1 MTSNQSFSSA
11 GISTE
16 TFTIESCIGRGN
28 FGDVYKAT
36 DIRTSKQVAIKVVNL
51 EHTDED
57 IDTLAQE
64 IFFLSELKS
73 PYVTQYLGTLVEDV
87 SMWIVMEYCGGGSC
101 ADLLRLCYRQ
111 GLPEQKVS
119 FIVKNVLL
127 GLDYL
132 HSQQKIHRDIKAD
145 NILLTE
151 SGEVKLGDF
160 GVSGQMRATMKRGT
174 YVGTP
179 HWMAPEIVNA
189 EANDGYDAKADIW
202 SLGITTYELL
212 KGLPPLSKYEPL
224 KVLAGLSKRKAPRLH
239 GHFHACT
246 KGFVAQCLIKCPSR
260 RPSVAELLEKSE
272 FVILCDGG
280 SGAGGDVDGS
290 TTIPVTNLRAD
301 VELCNKIRS
310 HNGLPNRRKKPRFSI
325 SERFYDTGHNVD
337 CLQWDFTSMR
347 CVKYIKEASV
357 RGRKIDGNEYEESP
371 QEPGARP
378 PRLHSPRTSCS
389 SSPSSSS
396 SNSCNSSGSCH
407 STSLSPP
414 LPDKKGSARPQ
425 GRKGKFDSDN
435 NIGDD
440 DSDGSACDDYN
451 DNDDLPG
458 KIFET
463 KTGFNKFQTVTP
475 LTAISE
481 SGKQAKEPLGETSQ
495 NILNRNKVGHNN
507 DNCCRANGKQQRR
520 YDVSSNMDIDQD
532 AHREQP
538 EISFS
543 NLDYF
548 KNVVQYSLR
557 RMAERANDEE
567 TRNYVNLLIFNYELV
582 ERQVPGFSDVFMEE
596 VLWRMETIKN
606 YLLGRSI

>member
-1 MTSNQSFSSA
+1 MASNQSFSSA
-11 GISTE
+11 GISTK

-101 ADLLRLCYRQ
+101 AELLRLCYRQ

-127 GLDYL
+127 GLEYL

-151 SGEVKLGDF
+151 AGEVKLGDF

-189 EANDGYDAKADIW
+189 EANDGYDSKADIW

-224 KVLAGLSKRKAPRLH
+224 KVLAGLGKRKAPRLH

-246 KGFVAQCLIKCPSR
+246 KEFVAQCLIKCPSR
-260 RPSVAELLEKSE
+260 RPSVTELLEKSE
-272 FVILCDGG
+272 FIILCDGG
-280 SGAGGDVDGS
+280 SGDSGRDGNG
-290 TTIPVTNLRAD
+290 TTPVTNLRAD
-301 VELCNKIRS
+301 VELCNEIRS

-325 SERFYDTGHNVD
+325 SERFYNTGRNVD
-337 CLQWDFTSMR
+337 CLEWDFTSMR

-357 RGRKIDGNEYEESP
+357 RGREIDGNEYEEPS
-371 QEPGARP
+371 QESRARP
-378 PRLHSPRTSCS
+378 PRLHSSPASCS
-389 SSPSSSS
+389 SSSSFSP
-396 SNSCNSSGSCH
+396 NSCNSSGSRR
-407 STSLSPP
+407 STSLSLP
-414 LPDKKGSARPQ
+414 LTDQKVAAGSR
-425 GRKGKFDSDN
+425 GIGEKFDNDNNISDDDSDN
-435 NIGDD
+435 NDV
-440 DSDGSACDDYN
+440 CDDYN

-481 SGKQAKEPLGETSQ
+481 SGKRSKEPLGETSQ
-495 NILNRNKVGHNN
+495 NILNRNKLGHNGGN
-507 DNCCRANGKQQRR
+507 RCSANGKQQRR

-532 AHREQP
+532 AHRAQP

-548 KNVVQYSLR
+548 KNVIQYSLR

-567 TRNYVNLLIFNYELV
+567 TRNYVNLLMFNYELV